1 MLIPNNKRFVWEVT
15 LDVFGEDDWDQ
26 FGVNSDQLA
35 SCLALG
41 DNFAMNAKEG
51 NSEGVDF
58 YILMCTKPM
67 YTLFAS
73 YKCPW
78 GYQFNACD
86 VVVARRYYQKWGHFE
101 HLNVFL
107 KGFHVVILDV
117 CNV

>member
-1 MLIPNNKRFVWEVT
+1 MFLVKKIGINLGSLVITWLLV
-15 LDVFGEDDWDQ
+15 LHLG
-26 FGVNSDQLA
+26 QL
-35 SCLALG
+35 CG
-41 DNFAMNAKEG
+41 NVEEG
-51 NSEGVDF
+51 NYEGVDF